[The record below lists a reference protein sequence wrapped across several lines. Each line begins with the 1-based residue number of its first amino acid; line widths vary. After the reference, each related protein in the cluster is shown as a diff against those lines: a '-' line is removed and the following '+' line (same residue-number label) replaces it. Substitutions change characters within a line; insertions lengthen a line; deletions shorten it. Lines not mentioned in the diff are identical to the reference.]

1 MTSRREGICFV
12 MPGNSYGLLGL
23 LHLILWIIAVV
34 DIVKSSKPLSMKILW
49 ILIVLFLPLVG
60 LILYFLIGR
69 GK

>member
-1 MTSRREGICFV
+1 
-12 MPGNSYGLLGL
+12 MPAATYNLIGL

-49 ILIVLFLPLVG
+49 ILIVLFLPLIG

>member
-1 MTSRREGICFV
+1 
-12 MPGNSYGLLGL
+12 MPNNLYGLLSL

-34 DIVKSSKPLSMKILW
+34 DIVKSSKPLSMKIVW

-60 LILYFLIGR
+60 LILYFLLGR